1 MKQKRTRPEWET
13 IKLSGD
19 ESERDRLVIEHIP
32 LLKHIVGRMN
42 APAGVDRDDLYG
54 FGMLGLLAAA
64 DSWDASRGL
73 KFSTYAYHKV
83 RGAILDEMRKQDVV
97 SRGKREL
104 LREVERFVSSSEQEQ
119 GLAPLP
125 EQIAEALSISVEEI
139 DDALAC
145 ARSAGEISLESEGD
159 ETRLS
164 ALLGDPRS
172 EDPVGSAEFAEMKQ
186 LLVEAIKELPDQEK
200 TVITLYYAEELLLKD
215 IGEVLGVTESR
226 VSQLHTKA
234 VLRLKGRLRE
244 EMGPG
249 YHP

>member
-1 MKQKRTRPEWET
+1 MKHKSTRPAWET
-13 IKLSGD
+13 ITLSGD

-54 FGMLGLLAAA
+54 FGMLGLIAAA

-73 KFSTYAYHKV
+73 KFSTYAYHKI

-104 LREVERFVSSSEQEQ
+104 LREVERFVSSSEQER

-139 DDALAC
+139 DDALTC

-159 ETRLS
+159 EPRLS

-186 LLVEAIKELPDQEK
+186 LLVEAIEELPEQEK

-226 VSQLHTKA
+226 VSQIHSRALYKLNRSLSALTGK
-234 VLRLKGRLRE
+234 E
-244 EMGPG
+244 EG
-249 YHP
+249 

>member
-1 MKQKRTRPEWET
+1 MKHKRTKPEWET
-13 IKLSGD
+13 ITLSGD

-145 ARSAGEISLESEGD
+145 ARSASEISLESEGD

-186 LLVEAIKELPDQEK
+186 LLVEAIDELPEQEK

-226 VSQLHTKA
+226 VSQIHSRALYKLNRTLAALTGK
-234 VLRLKGRLRE
+234 E
-244 EMGPG
+244 EG
-249 YHP
+249 

>member
-125 EQIAEALSISVEEI
+125 EAIAEQLSVSVEEI

-226 VSQLHTKA
+226 VSQIHSRALYKLNRALSALTGK
-234 VLRLKGRLRE
+234 E
-244 EMGPG
+244 EG
-249 YHP
+249 

>member
-186 LLVEAIKELPDQEK
+186 LLVEAIEELPDQEK

-226 VSQLHTKA
+226 VSQIHSRALYKLNRALSALTGK
-234 VLRLKGRLRE
+234 E
-244 EMGPG
+244 EG
-249 YHP
+249 